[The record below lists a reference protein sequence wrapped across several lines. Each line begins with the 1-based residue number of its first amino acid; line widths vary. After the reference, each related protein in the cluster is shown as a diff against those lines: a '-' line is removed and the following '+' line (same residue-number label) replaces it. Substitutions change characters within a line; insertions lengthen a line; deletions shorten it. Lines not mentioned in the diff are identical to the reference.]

1 MKTRSGEIKFNTQSG
16 ISLFDNR
23 LFTAGS
29 YAMPPPPTLRQLP
42 TAILLARSVT
52 I

>member
-1 MKTRSGEIKFNTQSG
+1 MKTRSGELKFNTQSG

-29 YAMPPPPTLRQLP
+29 YGIAVSP
-42 TAILLARSVT
+42 
-52 I
+52 

>member
-23 LFTAGS
+23 LFPTGS
-29 YAMPPPPTLRQLP
+29 YGIAVG
-42 TAILLARSVT
+42 S
-52 I
+52 

>member
-23 LFTAGS
+23 LFKAGS
-29 YAMPPPPTLRQLP
+29 YGITVSP
-42 TAILLARSVT
+42 
-52 I
+52 

>member
-23 LFTAGS
+23 LFTTGS
-29 YAMPPPPTLRQLP
+29 YRIAVG
-42 TAILLARSVT
+42 S
-52 I
+52 

>member
-1 MKTRSGEIKFNTQSG
+1 MKTRSGEIKFNTQSV

-29 YAMPPPPTLRQLP
+29 YGITVSP
-42 TAILLARSVT
+42 
-52 I
+52 